1 MCGRFTQQR
10 PTAELAELFRAEP
23 LVEDTGARFNVAPS
37 QGVIAVVQPPD
48 DRRLL
53 TTFRWGLIPSWA
65 QDPKIGYRTIN
76 ARAETVFTS
85 PVFRTSIRKKRC
97 LIPVDS
103 FYEWRRTEDRPKQ
116 PYAIRRRDG
125 APLALAGLWSSWKD
139 PLSEEWLRSCS
150 IVTTTPNELMARI
163 HDRMPLILAPEA
175 WELWLDP
182 ALDDVAELRGLLVPS
197 PAADLE
203 AYPVSTLVNS
213 TRNEGAALI
222 ERIAGEV
229 RSGSAAA
236 PS

>member
-163 HDRMPLILAPEA
+163 HDRMPLILAPGVGDLA
-175 WELWLDP
+175 RPDP
-182 ALDDVAELRGLLVPS
+182 GRRG
-197 PAADLE
+197 
-203 AYPVSTLVNS
+203 
-213 TRNEGAALI
+213 
-222 ERIAGEV
+222 
-229 RSGSAAA
+229 
-236 PS
+236 